1 MRHSPAGWI
10 SGNRQEQVYQQQQN
24 NQVNENVSEELQ
36 TQSKNIAGA
45 DVKENTGSGGGY
57 GGRGGTKRY

>member
-1 MRHSPAGWI
+1 M
-10 SGNRQEQVYQQQQN
+10 YQQQQN
-24 NQVNENVSEELQ
+24 NQVNENVSEEVQ

-57 GGRGGTKRY
+57 GTGQGSELEQAADMVLEWVLV